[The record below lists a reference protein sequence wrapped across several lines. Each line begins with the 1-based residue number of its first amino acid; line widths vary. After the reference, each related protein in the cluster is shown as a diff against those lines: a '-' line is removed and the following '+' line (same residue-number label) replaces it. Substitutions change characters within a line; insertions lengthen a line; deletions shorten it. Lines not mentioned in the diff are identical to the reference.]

1 MSDFH
6 SPRDSSKTSGCPA
19 VEGDESVPVGGRTV
33 DRGAAARSA
42 LWSLAENSGLA
53 IVSFATLIVL
63 ARYLSPADFG
73 LFSIVLAVV
82 ELLGVIVSMLFHD
95 ALVQREKVTE
105 LHFDTAFTVTFV
117 LSLLL
122 LGACWQLGPW
132 FSSLVRQPSAREVL
146 AWTALALPLGAL
158 STTIAARH
166 RRELRFRVLAA
177 RSLVGRLSG
186 AAIGILLAFM
196 GFGYW
201 SLSAQHVLTAATGA
215 VVLWVGATHPPR
227 LRFGQT
233 EIRDLIG
240 FGALSVS
247 GMLLSFALKRV
258 FIIVAG
264 VLLGTDAAGYLNMSF
279 RVLDAFWALSAT
291 AVTQVAFPVLARLQ
305 DAPNRLR
312 SAFGGANE
320 IVCMLLY
327 PTFIGIAVT
336 APEVVELLLGPQ
348 WESIAIYISWLAML
362 VIVQAPRMLITPML
376 KAKGWPGW
384 VLVGIGVDYL
394 VIFALI
400 ASVGVPSVGVVV
412 AIWMVREVLAWP
424 VMAYVLK
431 AKVGIGF
438 LDQLRGLVT
447 PALAALA
454 MAIIALAV
462 RSALGAEVAPP
473 VRLLAIVGASSL
485 AFVCAATLLDRPS
498 VLRLWSFFRSAR
510 RMRTA

>member
-1 MSDFH
+1 
-6 SPRDSSKTSGCPA
+6 
-19 VEGDESVPVGGRTV
+19 
-33 DRGAAARSA
+33 
-42 LWSLAENSGLA
+42 
-53 IVSFATLIVL
+53 
-63 ARYLSPADFG
+63 
-73 LFSIVLAVV
+73 
-82 ELLGVIVSMLFHD
+82 
-95 ALVQREKVTE
+95 
-105 LHFDTAFTVTFV
+105 
-117 LSLLL
+117 
-122 LGACWQLGPW
+122 
-132 FSSLVRQPSAREVL
+132 
-146 AWTALALPLGAL
+146 
-158 STTIAARH
+158 
-166 RRELRFRVLAA
+166 
-177 RSLVGRLSG
+177 
-186 AAIGILLAFM
+186 M

-201 SLSAQHVLTAATGA
+201 SLSAQHVLIAAAGA
-215 VVLWVGATHPPR
+215 VVLWVGATHRPR
-227 LRFGQT
+227 LRFGRT
-233 EIRDLIG
+233 EVRELIG
-240 FGALSVS
+240 FGTQSVS
-247 GMLLSFALKRV
+247 GLFLNFALKRA

-279 RVLDAFWALSAT
+279 RLLDVFWAVSAT

-305 DAPNRLR
+305 DAPHRLR
-312 SAFGGANE
+312 SAFGAANE

-327 PTFIGIAVT
+327 ASFIGIAIT
-336 APEVVELLLGPQ
+336 APEVVELLLGPH
-348 WESIAIYISWLAML
+348 WESIAIYVSWLAML

-384 VLVGIGVDYL
+384 VLVGTGVEYF

-400 ASVGVPSVGVVV
+400 ASLGVPTVGVAV

-498 VLRLWSFFRSAR
+498 VVRLWSFFRSAR